1 MTPHIR
7 LMTALTLISV
17 LTLGSCAD
25 TGSQDKE
32 SPPTSPADT
41 LYEQTPPPMVQ
52 GTLSPASPAKA
63 QMAGKAHLQPGAEK
77 RARLNSMES
86 EARFVAH
93 TADGSLVANQ
103 AMHPPFRLNTES
115 YQTRKENTFIATRND
130 ALSTFAIDVD
140 TASYANVR
148 RHINEG
154 SLPPS
159 GAVRTEEMINYF
171 SYDYAQPRNGVF
183 AVHTE
188 LGPAPWNTEHQLVR
202 IGLQARDVDSRQ
214 IPPSNLVFLVD
225 VSGSMQAENKL
236 PLLQQ
241 SLLLLTDQL
250 SDRDRVAIVAYA
262 GADRIVL
269 APTRGGNRER
279 IRAAIMSL
287 ASGGST
293 HGSSGIMT
301 AYALAEQYYRE
312 EANNRVILASD
323 GDFNVGITDRGDLRQ
338 LIEEKR
344 LSGIYLTVLGFGMG
358 NYHDDTMELLADAGN
373 GNYAYIDSLL
383 EAKKVLVKERAATLF
398 ALANDVKIQVEFNP
412 VQVGAYRLIGYENR
426 MLADEDF
433 LDDTKDAG
441 EIGIG
446 HQVTALYELI
456 PPGHKD
462 IPQVNELKYQ
472 SPNPKNRNQ
481 EVLTVKLRY
490 TPHGKQGAVAMEH
503 PLPAPAAVPAD
514 SSEDFRFAA
523 AVAAFAMK
531 LTHSDYLADF
541 SYDDI
546 INLAR
551 SGRGP
556 DWEGYRAE
564 FIHLVENAGLLNR

>member
-1 MTPHIR
+1 MTPHLR
-7 LMTALTLISV
+7 LMTALTLISA
-17 LTLGSCAD
+17 LTLSSCAD
-25 TGSQDKE
+25 TGSQDQE
-32 SPPTSPADT
+32 SPPTSTTDT
-41 LYEQTPPPMVQ
+41 RHEQAPPPMSP
-52 GTLSPASPAKA
+52 GTLPPASPTEVV
-63 QMAGKAHLQPGAEK
+63 MAGYARLQPGTEK
-77 RARLNSMES
+77 RARVNNMES
-86 EARFVAH
+86 EARFMPPA
-93 TADGSLVANQ
+93 AGGSLVADQ
-103 AMHPPFRLNTES
+103 AMLPPFRLNTES
-115 YQTRKENTFIATRND
+115 YQARKENSFIATRND

-148 RHINEG
+148 RYINEG

-171 SYDYAQPRNGVF
+171 SYDYAQPHSGIF
-183 AVHTE
+183 AIHTE

-202 IGLQARDVDSRQ
+202 IGLQARDLDSRQ

-250 SDRDRVAIVAYA
+250 SDRDRVAIVVYA
-262 GADRIVL
+262 GGDRIVL
-269 APTRGGNRER
+269 APTSAGNRER
-279 IRAAIMSL
+279 IRSAIMSL
-287 ASGGST
+287 RSGGST

-301 AYALAEQYYRE
+301 AYSLAEQYYSA

-323 GDFNVGITDRGDLRQ
+323 GDFNVGITDRGDLHQ

-344 LSGIYLTVLGFGMG
+344 RSGIYLTVLGFGMG
-358 NYHDDTMELLADAGN
+358 NYHDDTMELLADTGN

-383 EAKKVLVKERAATLF
+383 EAKKVLVKERAANLF

-412 VQVGAYRLIGYENR
+412 SQVGGYRLIGYENR

-433 LDDTKDAG
+433 LDDARDAG
-441 EIGIG
+441 EVGIG

-456 PPGHKD
+456 PPGHRD
-462 IPQVNELKYQ
+462 IPQVVELKYQ
-472 SPNPKNRNQ
+472 SPNMKNRNQ
-481 EVLTVKLRY
+481 EILTVKLRY
-490 TPHGKQGAVAMEH
+490 TPHGQKGAVTMEH
-503 PLPAPAAVPAD
+503 SLPATTAAPAA
-514 SSEDFRFAA
+514 SSLDFRFAA

-531 LTHSDYLADF
+531 LTHTEYLADF
-541 SYDDI
+541 GYDDI

-556 DWEGYRAE
+556 DREGYRAE
-564 FIHLVENAGLLNR
+564 FIHLVEKADLLGR